1 MSTLDNYV
9 IANNLTVTQM
19 FPGHTVKLGKFAGK
33 VFNPYYSVTDVNGDA
48 YYIAIANGDNGTDT
62 IFKFSTESLDK
73 FNNFNGYDNPTWYHM
88 SNGYIATTVKSKI
101 VYFHQHIMDY
111 YGQQSANTILVK
123 GLSVDHVN
131 QYKLDNRLTNL
142 RLATQHEQNMNT
154 SRVHE
159 KGTNLPDNCLF
170 TAADIPK
177 YISFYPERI
186 SNGAKH
192 GMHFVVEFKL
202 PSTKQK
208 ISRKTT
214 KSVDKTIYYK
224 LIQAIKIRY
233 QLLTEHPQIHNFS
246 DAAEILR
253 EHQDLMTQI
262 ARMDAIPTDTPE
274 FMDMTNLTFP
284 YRVNI
289 TQQLA
294 QISTLIADTK
304 AEQQKQKKVER
315 EAATCQCPDCGNTI
329 VAKTLPRHQKKFCK
343 ARPLTEEQK
352 AELEA
357 KKKDRYER
365 VSRTKILTI
374 GRKLSDEDILVIRE
388 SVRQGMTQQSLAT
401 KFDVSRQYISDIV
414 SGKTKLKQ
422 LVEVGVQ

>member
-9 IANNLTVTQM
+9 TANNLTVTQM
-19 FPGHTVKLGKFAGK
+19 FTGHVVKLGKFAGK
-33 VFNPYYSVTDVNGDA
+33 VFNPYYEVTDSSGDA
-48 YYIAIANGDNGTDT
+48 YYIALVNGDNGTDT
-62 IFKFSTESLDK
+62 VFKFSIESLDK
-73 FNNFNGYDNPTWYHM
+73 FTNFNGYDNPTWYHM

-111 YGQQSANTILVK
+111 YGQQSDPTLNR
-123 GLSVDHVN
+123 GLSVDHIN
-131 QYKLDNRLTNL
+131 QDKLDNRRTNL

-154 SRVHE
+154 SREYE
-159 KGTNLPDNCLF
+159 KCTNLPDNCQF

-202 PSTKQK
+202 PASKQK

-214 KSVDKTIYYK
+214 KSVDKSIYYK
-224 LIQAIKIRY
+224 FIQAIKIRH
-233 QLLTEHPQIHNFS
+233 QLFTEHPQIHNFTDS
-246 DAAEILR
+246 DELLC
-253 EHQDLMTQI
+253 EHLELMFHI
-262 ARMDAIPTDTPE
+262 ANMDAIPTGTAE
-274 FMDMTNLTFP
+274 FIDMNNLDFP
-284 YRVNI
+284 ARVNI
-289 TQQLA
+289 APQLA
-294 QISTLIADTK
+294 QLSTQIAETK
-304 AEQQKQKKVER
+304 AEQQKQKRAER
-315 EAATCQCPDCGNTI
+315 ESATCQCPDCGNTI
-329 VAKTLPRHQKKFCK
+329 VAKTLPRHQKQFCK
-343 ARPLTEEQK
+343 SRPLTEEQK

-357 KKKDRYER
+357 KKKERYER

-374 GRKLSDEDILVIRE
+374 GRKLSDEDILTIQE

-401 KFDVSRQYISDIV
+401 KYGVSRQYISDVV

-422 LVEVGVQ
+422 LVEVGIT

>member
-1 MSTLDNYV
+1 MTTPDYLQSFNVLAAY
-9 IANNLTVTQM
+9 
-19 FPGHTVKLGKFAGK
+19 PGHIPNLGKSAGIELNRYWR
-33 VFNPYYSVTDVNGDA
+33 VSNSDGEFYVMESRTSDGLFHY
-48 YYIAIANGDNGTDT
+48 
-62 IFKFSTESLDK
+62 FKFSMDSLPKALK
-73 FNNFNGYDNPTWYHM
+73 FKELDNPTWYVGK
-88 SNGYIATTVKSKI
+88 NGYVTTHYQNSGI
-101 VYFHQHIMDY
+101 YFHQHLMDY
-111 YGQQSANTILVK
+111 YGQHSANTTLVK

-131 QYKLDNRLTNL
+131 QDKLDNRLTNL

-224 LIQAIKIRY
+224 LIQAIKIRH
-233 QLLTEHPQIHNFS
+233 QLLTEHPQIHNFTN
-246 DAAEILR
+246 AAELLR
-253 EHQDLMTQI
+253 EHQELMTQI

-284 YRVNI
+284 DRVNI

-304 AEQQKQKKVER
+304 SEQQRQKRAER

-329 VAKTLPRHQKKFCK
+329 VAKTLPRHQKQYCK

-352 AELEA
+352 AELAA
-357 KKKDRYER
+357 KKKERYER

-401 KFDVSRQYISDIV
+401 KYGVSRQYISDVV

-422 LVEVGVQ
+422 LVEVGIT

>member
-9 IANNLTVTQM
+9 TANNLTIVQM
-19 FPGHTVKLGKFAGK
+19 YPGHVVKMGKHAGK
-33 VFNPYYSVTDVNGDA
+33 AFNPYYSVKDTTGND
-48 YYIAIANGDNGTDT
+48 YYIALANGDNGTDAV
-62 IFKFSTESLDK
+62 FKFSMETLDK
-73 FNNFNGYDNPTWYHM
+73 FNNFNGYDNPSWYYM
-88 SNGYIATTVKSKI
+88 SNGYIATTVKAKV
-101 VYFHQHIMDY
+101 VYFHQHMLDY
-111 YGQQSANTILVK
+111 YGQQSANTTLVK

-131 QYKLDNRLTNL
+131 QDKLDNRLTNL

-170 TAADIPK
+170 TSADIPK

-202 PSTKQK
+202 PASKQK

-214 KSVDKTIYYK
+214 KSVDRSIYFK
-224 LIQAIKIRY
+224 LIQAIKLRH
-233 QLLTEHPQIHNFS
+233 QLFTEHPQIHNFS
-246 DAAEILR
+246 DATELLR
-253 EHQDLMTQI
+253 EHQTLMIRI
-262 ARMDAIPTDTPE
+262 ANMDAIPTDTVE
-274 FMDMTNLTFP
+274 FIDMNKLDFP
-284 YRVNI
+284 ARVDI
-289 TQQLA
+289 SRQIEQIKTQVTEA
-294 QISTLIADTK
+294 R
-304 AEQQKQKKVER
+304 AEQQRQKRAVRESER
-315 EAATCQCPDCGNTI
+315 GNCPDCGNEL
-329 VAKTLPRHQKKFCK
+329 VLKTLARHQKQYCS
-343 ARPLTEEQK
+343 ARVLTDEQK
-352 AELEA
+352 AELAE
-357 KKKDRYER
+357 KKKERYER

-401 KFDVSRQYISDIV
+401 KYDVSRQYISDIV

-422 LVEVGVQ
+422 LVEVGIT

>member
-1 MSTLDNYV
+1 MTTPDYLQSFNVVAAY
-9 IANNLTVTQM
+9 
-19 FPGHTVKLGKFAGK
+19 PGHIPNLGKSAGIELNRYWR
-33 VFNPYYSVTDVNGDA
+33 VSNSDGEFYVMESRTSDGLFHY
-48 YYIAIANGDNGTDT
+48 
-62 IFKFSTESLDK
+62 FKFSMDSLPKALK
-73 FNNFNGYDNPTWYHM
+73 FKELDNPTWYVGK
-88 SNGYIATTVKSKI
+88 NGYVTTHYQNSGI
-101 VYFHQHIMDY
+101 YFHQHLMDY
-111 YGQQSANTILVK
+111 YGQHSANTTLVK

-131 QYKLDNRLTNL
+131 QDKLDNRLTNL

-224 LIQAIKIRY
+224 LIQAIKIRH
-233 QLLTEHPQIHNFS
+233 QLLTEHPQIHNFTN
-246 DAAEILR
+246 AAELLR
-253 EHQDLMTQI
+253 EHQELMTQI

-284 YRVNI
+284 DRVNI

-304 AEQQKQKKVER
+304 SEQQRQKRAER

-329 VAKTLPRHQKKFCK
+329 VAKTLPRHQKQYCK

-352 AELEA
+352 AELAA
-357 KKKDRYER
+357 KKKERYER

-401 KFDVSRQYISDIV
+401 KYGVSRQYISDVV

-422 LVEVGVQ
+422 LVEVGIT

>member
-1 MSTLDNYV
+1 MSTPDYLQSFNVLAAY
-9 IANNLTVTQM
+9 
-19 FPGHTVKLGKFAGK
+19 PGHIPRLGKSAGIELNRYWH
-33 VFNPYYSVTDVNGDA
+33 VSNSDGEFYVMESRTSDDLFHY
-48 YYIAIANGDNGTDT
+48 
-62 IFKFSTESLDK
+62 FKFSMDSLPKALK
-73 FNNFNGYDNPTWYHM
+73 FKELDNPTWYVGK
-88 SNGYIATTVKSKI
+88 NGYVTTHYQNSGI
-101 VYFHQHIMDY
+101 YFHQHIMDY
-111 YGQQSANTILVK
+111 YGQQSANTTLVK

-131 QYKLDNRLTNL
+131 QDKLDNRRTNL

-202 PSTKQK
+202 PASKQK

-214 KSVDKTIYYK
+214 KSVDKSIYYK
-224 LIQAIKIRY
+224 LIQAIKIRH
-233 QLLTEHPQIHNFS
+233 QLLTEHPQVHNFT
-246 DAAEILR
+246 DATEILR
-253 EHQDLMTQI
+253 EHQELMTRI
-262 ARMDAIPTDTPE
+262 AHMDAIPTNTHE

-284 YRVNI
+284 DRVNI

-294 QISTLIADTK
+294 QLSTQIADTK
-304 AEQQKQKKVER
+304 AEQQKQKKAER
-315 EAATCQCPDCGNTI
+315 EAATCQCPDCGAQI
-329 VAKTLPRHQKKFCK
+329 VAKTLPRHQKQYCK

-352 AELEA
+352 TELAA
-357 KKKDRYER
+357 KKKERYER

-374 GRKLSDEDILVIRE
+374 GRKLSDEDILTIQE
-388 SVRQGMTQQSLAT
+388 SVRQGMTHQSLAT
-401 KFDVSRQYISDIV
+401 KYGVSRQYISDVV

-422 LVEVGVQ
+422 LVEVGIQ